1 MAEKIMPALVHVAVA
16 IITNQNNQV
25 LISLR
30 NKKSH
35 QGGLWEFPGGK
46 LEKNE
51 TVFNALKREIKEELN
66 VSIHSA
72 FAFKAIQFH
81 YADKSVLLDVWK
93 VESFS
98 GKPEGAEGQKIK
110 WKNIDELNASDFPEA
125 NGVIIRLLKLPEKYM
140 ITGSFESDEDFE
152 CKLESSLKKGISL
165 VQLRSKKTTEK
176 EYKKL
181 TKIAKCLCEKYN
193 AILLLNSSVDV
204 FLDSTTDGLHLT
216 SQMLHSIQSRPVD
229 DNFMLSVSC
238 HTNAEIEKA
247 KSLKADIILLSPV
260 KETKSHPGVKG
271 IGWEKFTEIVAGV
284 KTPVYALGGMAEKD
298 LPEAKKSGAQGVAA
312 ISSFWN

>member
-1 MAEKIMPALVHVAVA
+1 MPALVHVAVA

-66 VSIHSA
+66 ISIYSA
-72 FAFKAIQFH
+72 FAFKTIQFH

-98 GKPEGAEGQKIK
+98 GEPEGAEGQKIK
-110 WKNIDELNASDFPEA
+110 WQNIDELNASNFPEA
-125 NGVIIRLLKLPEKYM
+125 NRVIIQLLKLPEKYM
-140 ITGSFESDEDFE
+140 ITGSFESSDDFE
-152 CKLESSLKKGISL
+152 YKLESSLKKGVSL
-165 VQLRSKKTTEK
+165 VQLRSKNTTEK
-176 EYKKL
+176 EYKTL
-181 TKIAKCLCEKYN
+181 IKIAKCLCEKHN
-193 AILLLNSSVDV
+193 ATLLLNSGVEV
-204 FLDSTTDGLHLT
+204 FLDSTAGGLHLT
-216 SQMLHSIQSRPVD
+216 SQMLHSIRHRPIG
-229 DNFMLSVSC
+229 DNFILSVSC

-247 KSLKADIILLSPV
+247 QLLKADIILLSPV

-271 IGWEKFTEIVAGV
+271 IGWKKFTEIVAGV